1 MVAEIGGS
9 EGLEARSRTDYA
21 LPPTPMDPRVVAAL
35 AAAAADE
42 GVEPL
47 RMWSGAGHDAMVIAP
62 HAPTGM
68 VFVPQR
74 GGISHSPH
82 EWTETADC
90 ELGARVLAGAIE
102 ASPAASR

>member
-1 MVAEIGGS
+1 
-9 EGLEARSRTDYA
+9 
-21 LPPTPMDPRVVAAL
+21 MDPRCVEAL
-35 AAAAADE
+35 AAAATDE
-42 GVEPL
+42 GVAPV

-68 VFVPQR
+68 VFVPSV

-82 EWTETADC
+82 EQTDTADC

-102 ASPAASR
+102 RLAG